1 MQTHWRQLRRWF
13 SDRRPRLLDLLV
25 LLIFSAGVGVWLQH
39 GGRGLPLLH
48 PALGQPAYALP
59 LWLGATLAGLIIYA
73 ARRWVEI
80 DGLLQDAQTDA
91 LTGIAN
97 RRRIEEVLAREFD
110 RALRYDRPLS
120 ILMIDIDHF
129 KRVNDRFGHAIGD
142 QVLMSVV
149 RRVRR
154 RLRLSDHFGRWGGEE
169 FILICPETDTPDA
182 MLVADRLRRTIRQ
195 KPMRKAG
202 LVTASIGVATY
213 AGQGDYSRLIKDAD
227 AFLYV
232 AKRQGRD
239 RVISRF
245 VLMAQERMRQEGI
258 PIDEGNCD
266 DEPASEDPG
275 ILDRLSTLM
284 TTIMELPRQSRRPR
298 G

>member
-97 RRRIEEVLAREFD
+97 RRQIEDVLAREFD
-110 RALRYDRPLS
+110 RALRYLISKNFPEALFFR
-120 ILMIDIDHF
+120 
-129 KRVNDRFGHAIGD
+129 GYG
-142 QVLMSVV
+142 VL
-149 RRVRR
+149 
-154 RLRLSDHFGRWGGEE
+154 
-169 FILICPETDTPDA
+169 
-182 MLVADRLRRTIRQ
+182 
-195 KPMRKAG
+195 
-202 LVTASIGVATY
+202 
-213 AGQGDYSRLIKDAD
+213 
-227 AFLYV
+227 
-232 AKRQGRD
+232 
-239 RVISRF
+239 
-245 VLMAQERMRQEGI
+245 
-258 PIDEGNCD
+258 
-266 DEPASEDPG
+266 
-275 ILDRLSTLM
+275 
-284 TTIMELPRQSRRPR
+284 
-298 G
+298 

>member
-1 MQTHWRQLRRWF
+1 MQTRWRHLRRWY
-13 SDRRPRLLDLLV
+13 SDRRPRLLDLLA
-25 LLIFSAGVGVWLQH
+25 LLVFSAGVGFWLYR
-39 GGRGLPLLH
+39 GGSGLALLH
-48 PALGQPAYALP
+48 PGLQRPEYALP
-59 LWLGATLAGLIIYA
+59 LWLGATLAGLMIYTG
-73 ARRWVEI
+73 RRWFEI
-80 DGLLQDAQTDA
+80 NSLLQEAQTDG

-97 RRRIEEVLAREFD
+97 RRQIEDVLAREFD

-129 KRVNDRFGHAIGD
+129 KLVNDRFGHAIGD

-213 AGQGDYSRLIKDAD
+213 AGQGDYASLIKDAD

-258 PIDEGNCD
+258 PFDTAAD
-266 DEPASEDPG
+266 DSASEAEPNV
-275 ILDRLSTLM
+275 LDHLSTLM
-284 TTIMELPRQSRRPR
+284 TTIMELPQRSRRPR